1 MYKNYKTKII
11 LSSGLATIVM
21 PLWAE
26 QESLLVTANRFCQSS
41 TSVLAP
47 IDIITKQQLQAHQ
60 FDNVLDALKLLPGVD
75 FSQYGGEGQL
85 AQLYVRGSKASHVLV
100 LVDGIRLSSADING
114 AVDFS
119 QIPLTVIQRIEYI
132 RGARSAIYGSDAI
145 GGVINIITN
154 KSAGGSELNLST
166 GSQNTQRLD
175 ATLQYPLMS
184 N

>member
-1 MYKNYKTKII
+1 
-11 LSSGLATIVM
+11 G
-21 PLWAE
+21 
-26 QESLLVTANRFCQSS
+26 
-41 TSVLAP
+41 
-47 IDIITKQQLQAHQ
+47 
-60 FDNVLDALKLLPGVD
+60 KLYRMFIQGRKV
-75 FSQYGGEGQL
+75 SQ
-85 AQLYVRGSKASHVLV
+85 VLV

-119 QIPLTVIQRIEYI
+119 QIPITVIQRIEYI

-154 KSAGGSELNLST
+154 KSARGSELNLST
-166 GSQNTQRLD
+166 GSHNTQRLD